1 MSASETIAALLNH
14 RTIREFTSE
23 PVDEQTIHTLF
34 DVAMRTSTSMGM
46 QNTSIIWVK
55 DPQKRRR
62 LAQINEQAYVAE
74 APVYL
79 LFIVDVHRIQ
89 GIFHERG
96 VDDLPLRTMDL
107 YTAAFTDAC
116 LQVQNVVAAAESL
129 GLGATIL
136 GGVLN
141 NPPAVIE
148 ILNLPELTFPVLG
161 LILGH
166 PAQNPALK
174 PRMPQDLRV
183 MIDEYQEPESW
194 CNALSD
200 YDREMCTY
208 YDLRNAGKHEPPFT
222 DQAIAKYGRVKL
234 QRARIL
240 DDLTQQGFIPDSSKL
255 V

>member
-1 MSASETIAALLNH
+1 MSTTETIGTLLNH

-23 PVDEQTIHTLF
+23 PVSEETIQTLF
-34 DVAMRTSTSMGM
+34 DVAMHTSTSMGM

-55 DPQKRRR
+55 DPEKRRS
-62 LAQINEQAYVAE
+62 LAQINGQAYVAD

-79 LFIVDVHRIQ
+79 LFIVDLHRIQ

-129 GLGATIL
+129 GLGITIL

-141 NPPAVIE
+141 NPPAVIDL
-148 ILNLPELTFPVLG
+148 LNLPELTFPVLG
-161 LILGH
+161 LMLGH
-166 PAQNPALK
+166 PAQQPALK
-174 PRMPQDLRV
+174 PRMPKELRV
-183 MIDEYQEPESW
+183 MVDTYQEPESW
-194 CNALSD
+194 CDALRD

-208 YDLRNAGKHEPPFT
+208 YDLRNAGNHEPAFT
-222 DQAIAKYGRVKL
+222 DQAVEKYGTVKP
-234 QRARIL
+234 QRAKIIA
-240 DDLTQQGFIPDSSKL
+240 DLAQQGFLIDSPVSP
-255 V
+255 

>member
-79 LFIVDVHRIQ
+79 LFIADVHRIQ

-194 CNALSD
+194 CSALSD
-200 YDREMCTY
+200 YDHEMCTY